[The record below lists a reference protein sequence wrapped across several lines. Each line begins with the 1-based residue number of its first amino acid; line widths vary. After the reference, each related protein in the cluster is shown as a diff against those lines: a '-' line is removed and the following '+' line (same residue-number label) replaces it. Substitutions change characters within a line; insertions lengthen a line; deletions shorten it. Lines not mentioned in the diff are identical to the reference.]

1 MNAPPGSDDAPPA
14 ATGRGVRAETAAD
27 GAIVNDGTAARNG
40 PVHALAALREAI
52 NIRRHRHALE
62 LAAGGPRT
70 ATPCTCGPVMPGS
83 TPPGTCT
90 VCSGWRSIYRAS
102 ETALGIRTLDRAA
115 GALHGVADDVR
126 VGRVDQGRVKA
137 TRGRVAAATKVLRR
151 LPAVG
156 GAA

>member
-1 MNAPPGSDDAPPA
+1 MSDAPKKTPHATEIA
-14 ATGRGVRAETAAD
+14 AAVEQTKRPDSVGNATA
-27 GAIVNDGTAARNG
+27 VRNG
-40 PVHALAALREAI
+40 PAHALAALRDAI

-62 LAAGGPRT
+62 HAAGGPRT

-90 VCSGWRSIYRAS
+90 VCSGWRSIYRTS
-102 ETALGIRTLDRAA
+102 EHAERVRTLDRAA
-115 GALHGVADDVR
+115 TALHGVADDVR
-126 VGRVDQGRVKA
+126 VGAVDQDRVKA